1 MGKTIAKAFPKE
13 LQAMDFKIGDHVKG
27 ISNPQDK
34 DSPAFTRKG
43 ELLDAIITD
52 LNPDGDIRIKV
63 LKHTTHSELIG
74 KEFEA
79 TAQELEL
86 L

>member
-1 MGKTIAKAFPKE
+1 
-13 LQAMDFKIGDHVKG
+13 MDFKIGDHVKG
-27 ISNPQDK
+27 ISDPNLDSK
-34 DSPAFTRKG
+34 DQNSRSLTLKG
-43 ELLDAIITD
+43 ELMDAVITY